1 MSLKDKVILIT
12 GSTDGIG
19 RHAALEFAASGATVL
34 VHGRNEHRGKNV
46 VEEIRKATGNQNVEL
61 LIADFSSMEQV
72 RRLAAEV
79 KQRCSALHVLINNA
93 GIFLNERRLTA
104 DGFETTFAVNHLA
117 PFLLTNLLLDLLRNS
132 APARVITV
140 SSVAHTR
147 GKLDF
152 ENLQAEK
159 SFGGYSTYALS
170 KLANVLFTYELGELL
185 AGTGIT
191 SNCLHPGVIGT
202 KLLRAG
208 FNITGASIADG
219 AETMIYLAT
228 SPEVEGVTGKYFE
241 EKRETPSSPITH
253 DIALRKRMWEIS
265 AKFTG
270 L

>member
-1 MSLKDKVILIT
+1 MKDKVILIT

-19 RHAALEFAASGATVL
+19 RQAALELAAMGATVL
-34 VHGRNEHRGKNV
+34 VHGRSESRGKNV
-46 VEEIRKATGNQNVEL
+46 VEEIRKATGNQKVDL
-61 LIADFSSMEQV
+61 LVADFTSMEQI

-79 KQRCSALHVLINNA
+79 KQRCGALHVLINNA
-93 GIFLNERRLTA
+93 GVFMNERRLTV

-117 PFLLTNLLLDLLRNS
+117 PFLLTNLILDLLRKS

-140 SSVAHTR
+140 SSMVHTR

-152 ENLQAEK
+152 EDLQAEK
-159 SFGGYSTYALS
+159 SFGGYSSYALS
-170 KLANVLFTYELGELL
+170 KLANVLFTYELSELL

-208 FNITGASIADG
+208 FTTSGASTVDG
-219 AETMIYLAT
+219 AETLIYLAT
-228 SPEVEGVTGKYFE
+228 SPEVDGVTGKYFQ
-241 EKRETPSSPITH
+241 EKQETPSSPITH
-253 DIALRKRMWEIS
+253 DADMRKRMWEVS
-265 AKFTG
+265 ARLTG